1 MKPIEIIA
9 NAKASGRLSLDEAA
23 GKQMLSAYG
32 ISVPE
37 AATVSGPEGLDAAL
51 ANLKPP
57 YAVKVMSPDILHKSD
72 AGGVAIGLPDFD
84 AVADAIRTMQ
94 DISTIRDSQVEG
106 FLVEEMAPAGQEI
119 VIGAIRDPQFGP
131 MIMVGLGGIFV
142 EVMADVA
149 FRLCPIAE
157 RDARA
162 MLDELRGTALLRGAR
177 GRDAVSEDAI
187 VEALLR
193 IGGANGLLMT
203 QGDEIE
209 ELDINPLI
217 VSAHGAVAVD
227 ARFIL
232 ADAGLTPEGPALKDP
247 QALFKPLFEP
257 KTIAVVGAS
266 STGITIGNTF
276 IDRLRE
282 TDFPGAIYPI
292 HPKAETIAG
301 LPVYSSLS
309 ETPEP
314 VDYAYIAVGADR
326 VTPMLRAANGRVRF
340 AQVISAGFGEVAAGK
355 MLQDDLVTAGREG
368 GCRVIGP
375 NCLGLYTPRGR
386 VAFAKGASMEQG
398 IVGIISQSG
407 GLGTDIIRRGHI
419 RGIRYSGLLT
429 VGNSADIGPNDLLE
443 FYLTDPA
450 TAVIGLYLEDAKDGR
465 RFARI
470 MGGAS
475 KPIVILKGGRTKAGQ
490 AAAASHTGS
499 LAGDDRVWDA
509 LAAQTGCILTE
520 TLDDFLE
527 TLLAFQ
533 MLQIRSKSPTER
545 VVLFGNGGGTSVL
558 ATDYFSKLDLTI
570 NPLGGATLSALEA
583 LNLPPGTSVVNPI
596 DTPVMTL
603 QTDEGRVAEKILDAV
618 YASGQT
624 DAVVMHL
631 NLASFQGRGPVD
643 PLDNLIQA
651 AVRTKERYP
660 GQAHFLLVLRSDG
673 EATLDDI
680 KRKYRTRANEAG
692 IPVYDELANAA
703 RVLHSVA
710 KLERFRASC

>member
-57 YAVKVMSPDILHKSD
+57 YAVKVMSPNILHKSD
-72 AGGVAIGLPDFD
+72 AGGVAIGLPDID

-94 DISTIRDSQVEG
+94 DISTIRDSQIEG

-162 MLDELRGTALLRGAR
+162 MLNELRGTALLRGAR

-203 QGDEIE
+203 QGDQIE

-232 ADAGLTPEGPALKDP
+232 ADDELTPEGPALKDP

-309 ETPEP
+309 ETPET

-340 AQVISAGFGEVAAGK
+340 AQVISAGFGEVATGK
-355 MLQDDLVTAGREG
+355 MLQDDLVSAGQEG

-398 IVGIISQSG
+398 SVGIISQSG

-419 RGIRYSGLLT
+419 RGIRFSGLLT

-470 MGGAS
+470 MGGAK

-533 MLQIRSKSPTER
+533 MLRIRAKWPTER

-558 ATDYFSKLDLTI
+558 ATDYFSKLGLTI

-651 AVRTKERYP
+651 AVRTKKRYP

-703 RVLHSVA
+703 RVLHSLA

>member
-1 MKPIEIIA
+1 MKPTDIIA

-32 ISVPE
+32 ISVPD

-72 AGGVAIGLPDFD
+72 AGGVVIGLPDID

-94 DISTIRDSQVEG
+94 DISTIRDSQIEG

-149 FRLCPIAE
+149 FRLCPVAE
-157 RDARA
+157 HDARA
-162 MLDELRGTALLRGAR
+162 MLGELRGTALLRGAR

-193 IGGANGLLMT
+193 IGGTNGLLMT

-217 VSAHGAVAVD
+217 VSTHGAVAVD

-232 ADAGLTPEGPALKDP
+232 ADARLTPEGPALKDP

-257 KTIAVVGAS
+257 KTIAIVGAS

-282 TDFPGAIYPI
+282 TGFPGAIYPI
-292 HPKAETIAG
+292 HPKAETIAD

-314 VDYAYIAVGADR
+314 IDYAYIAVGADR

-340 AQVISAGFGEVAAGK
+340 AQVISAGFGEVATGK

-398 IVGIISQSG
+398 SVGVISQSG

-419 RGIRYSGLLT
+419 RGIRFSGLLT

-470 MGGAS
+470 MSGAS

-509 LAAQTGCILTE
+509 LTAQTGCILTE

-533 MLQIRSKSPTER
+533 MLQVRANWPTER

-558 ATDYFSKLDLTI
+558 ATDYFSKLDLAV

-618 YASGQT
+618 YASGQA

-673 EATLDDI
+673 EATLDNI
-680 KRKYRTRANEAG
+680 KRKYRTRANEAN

-710 KLERFRASC
+710 KLERFRACC

>member
-1 MKPIEIIA
+1 
-9 NAKASGRLSLDEAA
+9 
-23 GKQMLSAYG
+23 
-32 ISVPE
+32 
-37 AATVSGPEGLDAAL
+37 
-51 ANLKPP
+51 
-57 YAVKVMSPDILHKSD
+57 
-72 AGGVAIGLPDFD
+72 
-84 AVADAIRTMQ
+84 
-94 DISTIRDSQVEG
+94 
-106 FLVEEMAPAGQEI
+106 
-119 VIGAIRDPQFGP
+119 
-131 MIMVGLGGIFV
+131 
-142 EVMADVA
+142 
-149 FRLCPIAE
+149 
-157 RDARA
+157 
-162 MLDELRGTALLRGAR
+162 LRGAR
-177 GRDAVSEDAI
+177 GRDAVSEDAV

-217 VSAHGAVAVD
+217 VSTHGAVAVD

-276 IDRLRE
+276 IDRLHE
-282 TDFPGAIYPI
+282 TGFPGAIYPI
-292 HPKAETIAG
+292 HPKAETIAD

-314 VDYAYIAVGADR
+314 IDYAYIAVGADR

-340 AQVISAGFGEVAAGK
+340 AQVISAGFGEVATGK

-398 IVGIISQSG
+398 SVGVISQSG

-419 RGIRYSGLLT
+419 RGIRFSGLLT

-450 TAVIGLYLEDAKDGR
+450 TTVIGLYLEDAKDGR

-470 MGGAS
+470 MSGAS

-533 MLQIRSKSPTER
+533 MLQVRANWPTER

-692 IPVYDELANAA
+692 IPVYDELSNAA
-703 RVLHSVA
+703 RVLHSLA

>member
-1 MKPIEIIA
+1 
-9 NAKASGRLSLDEAA
+9 
-23 GKQMLSAYG
+23 
-32 ISVPE
+32 
-37 AATVSGPEGLDAAL
+37 
-51 ANLKPP
+51 
-57 YAVKVMSPDILHKSD
+57 
-72 AGGVAIGLPDFD
+72 
-84 AVADAIRTMQ
+84 
-94 DISTIRDSQVEG
+94 
-106 FLVEEMAPAGQEI
+106 MAPAGQEI

-309 ETPEP
+309 ETPET

-340 AQVISAGFGEVAAGK
+340 AQVISAGFGEVATGK
-355 MLQDDLVTAGREG
+355 MLQDDLVSAGQEG

-398 IVGIISQSG
+398 SVGIISQSG

-419 RGIRYSGLLT
+419 RGIRFSGLLT

-470 MGGAS
+470 MGGAK

-533 MLQIRSKSPTER
+533 MLQVRANWPTER

-558 ATDYFSKLDLTI
+558 ATDYFSKLNLTI

-692 IPVYDELANAA
+692 IPVYDELSNAA
-703 RVLHSVA
+703 RVLHSLA